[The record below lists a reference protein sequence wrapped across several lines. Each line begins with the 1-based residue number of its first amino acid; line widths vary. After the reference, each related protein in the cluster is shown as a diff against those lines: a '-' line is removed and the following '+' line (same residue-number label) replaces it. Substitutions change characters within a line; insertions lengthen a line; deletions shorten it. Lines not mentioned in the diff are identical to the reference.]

1 MSKPIT
7 ALITT
12 ICDNKNYGTYLQSF
26 AMVRWLE
33 ENGVIAKVLYYKR
46 PYVEGLNWAR
56 RYWKNQSFLLRWI
69 KIIGYMCVYL
79 YERYKRNTYREF
91 FESQIP
97 HTEEYSDIEKIR
109 TSLPEY
115 DLYITGSDQV
125 WNCIHNSGLDKVF
138 FLDFAKGKK
147 VSMASSI
154 GMSKLPDRYKDEV
167 SRLLKQYSSI
177 SVREKSTADILADLG
192 VESTVVVDPT
202 FLLRKEQWLKIEDK
216 DFSKSLFLHKYLLVY
231 SVEKEQQDLILRTA
245 KQICQSRNLKLFWL
259 SPTKAKGLKEK
270 VDNLFEE
277 VEVSQ
282 YISLFLHAD
291 FIVASSFHGTAFAIN
306 FEKQFLSVA
315 PHRFNT
321 RVLNLLELLNIK
333 ERYIEHSD
341 QLEDLKEID
350 YCIVSKALSKQIDN
364 TINLY
369 KTTIR

>member
-1 MSKPIT
+1 MSKQIT

-12 ICDNKNYGTYLQSF
+12 ICDNKNYGTYLQAY

-33 ENGVIAKVLYYKR
+33 ENGITAKVLYYKR

-56 RYWKNQSFLLRWI
+56 KYWKNQSFFLRWI

-79 YERYKRNTYREF
+79 CERCKRNTYREF
-91 FESQIP
+91 FETNIP
-97 HTEEYSDIEKIR
+97 HTEEYSDINTIK

-154 GMSKLPDRYKDEV
+154 GMSKLPDMYKEEIFHM
-167 SRLLKQYSSI
+167 LQQYSNI

-192 VESTVVVDPT
+192 VKSTVVIDPT
-202 FLLRKEQWLKIEDK
+202 FLLRKEQWQKVEDK
-216 DFSKSLFLHKYLLVY
+216 DFSKSLLSHKYLLVY
-231 SVEKEQQDLILRTA
+231 SVEKEQQDLILETA
-245 KQICQSRNLKLFWL
+245 NQICQSRGLKLFWL
-259 SPTKAKGLKEK
+259 SPTKTKSLKET
-270 VDNLFEE
+270 VDHLFEE
-277 VEVSQ
+277 VEISQ

-291 FIVASSFHGTAFAIN
+291 FVVASSFHGTAFAIN
-306 FEKQFLSVA
+306 FEKQFVSIA

-321 RVLNLLELLNIK
+321 RVLNLLEVLNIK
-333 ERYIEHSD
+333 ERYIECLD
-341 QLEDLKEID
+341 QLEDLEMID
-350 YCIVSKALSKQIDN
+350 YGTVLGNVNSQIDN
-364 TINLY
+364 TINIY
-369 KTTIR
+369 KTIIR